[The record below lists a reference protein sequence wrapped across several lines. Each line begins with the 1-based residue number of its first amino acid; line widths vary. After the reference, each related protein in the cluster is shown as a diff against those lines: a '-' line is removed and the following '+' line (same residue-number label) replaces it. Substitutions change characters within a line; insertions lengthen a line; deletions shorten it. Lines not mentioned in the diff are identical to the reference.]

1 MGFVEA
7 VKTCFSKAV
16 TFEGRASRSEYWW
29 FALFCLLVFIP
40 MIIVGFILASKG
52 YGGFAF
58 LLSIVLYGWILLA
71 GLSVFVRRM
80 HDIGRSGWWYWISII
95 PFVGTVVLLIFTL
108 TGSEPG
114 ENQYGPNPN
123 DEAGNR
129 RGSSPRSSGRSLHEE
144 HRAPQNNAKPA
155 YSNRSAETGEA
166 QPQPSS
172 FGTANSGEETQMM
185 SSGVSGKPSHLV
197 CDGVDYL
204 LSEGINIV
212 GRKSESSKATVQ
224 IVTDDRYMSRRHSS
238 IKLSTMPDGSQK
250 ALISNAENKN
260 RTFINGQELSG
271 NDVLTLSDGDEIKM
285 GHTTMIYKV

>member
-29 FALFCLLVFIP
+29 FALFCWLVFIP

-80 HDIGRSGWWYWISII
+80 HDIGRSGWWYWISLI
-95 PFVGTVVLLIFTL
+95 PFGLVVLLIFTL
-108 TGSEPG
+108 TGSEPR

-129 RGSSPRSSGRSLHEE
+129 RGSSPRSSGRSSREE
-144 HRAPQNNAKPA
+144 HYSPKKNARSV
-155 YSNRSAETGEA
+155 YSNSSVETKDA

-172 FGTANSGEETQMM
+172 SDTANSGEETQMM
-185 SSGVSGKPSHLV
+185 SSDVSGKPAHLV

-224 IVTDDRYMSRRHSS
+224 IVTDDRYMSRQHGS
-238 IKLSTMPDGSQK
+238 IKLSTMPDGTQK

-271 NDVLTLSDGDEIKM
+271 NHVLTLSDGDEIKM
-285 GHTTMIYKV
+285 GHTTLIYKV